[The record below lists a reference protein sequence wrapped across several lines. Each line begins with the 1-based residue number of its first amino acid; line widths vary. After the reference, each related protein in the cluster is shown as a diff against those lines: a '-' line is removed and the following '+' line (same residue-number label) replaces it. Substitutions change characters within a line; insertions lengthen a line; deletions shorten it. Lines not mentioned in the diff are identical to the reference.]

1 MSKEQMIPIILRS
14 DLVKLAEIDDFIS
27 FIWTKRYYAA
37 GDFELCADI
46 SKSEYLQIGNFVQRY
61 GDLEAMI
68 IEKVEIKRTDEGQ
81 EMIIATGRELASI
94 LERRVISAQV
104 QITGSVLDGMMQLIR
119 ENVSAPALEER
130 RIHNIVFMNM
140 SVSTAEIDAQYLGEN
155 LFETICSLCETFSIG
170 FRSHLYSSDSIMRM
184 DFFDGKDRSIEQSAN
199 QRVIFSDE
207 FDNLI
212 NCDYVK
218 SIEGYATDVLVGGE
232 GGGISRTMVW
242 SAKDSQSGIERFEK
256 FLDASSAVSND
267 HIITQET
274 YEKQLEGLGLAEVTE
289 YTTAFSGEVNFDSVN
304 FGIDIGVGDIVTIEN
319 RKWGMYVN
327 TRILEVIE
335 SVGEDGSYSIIP
347 TFGT

>member
-242 SAKDSQSGIERFEK
+242 SAKDSKSGIERFEK

>member
-1 MSKEQMIPIILRS
+1 MSKKQMIPIILRS

-242 SAKDSQSGIERFEK
+242 SAKDSKSGIERFEK

>member
-14 DLVKLAEIDDFIS
+14 DLIKLAEIDDFIS

-274 YEKQLEGLGLAEVTE
+274 YEKQLEGLGFAEVTE